1 MSIHIY
7 TQYTCIMVPSMVT
20 VSLSHN
26 RHRAVSSSTY
36 LITNY
41 SDLDTQDAFLSTH
54 EPMPIVHQYSRGNH
68 RHRAMTSTVASHETN
83 LEETISYD
91 TETFES
97 QRATLH
103 SHYHHHLRFSSL
115 TTH

>member
-1 MSIHIY
+1 MSIHVY
-7 TQYTCIMVPSMVT
+7 TQCTCIMVPSFVI

-54 EPMPIVHQYSRGNH
+54 EPTPIIHRYSRGNH
-68 RHRAMTSTVASHETN
+68 RHRAMTSTVASLETN
-83 LEETISYD
+83 SKETSSYD

-97 QRATLH
+97 Q
-103 SHYHHHLRFSSL
+103 
-115 TTH
+115 